1 MASSGSLSQ
10 ESLDHDD
17 LDFSTRR
24 SRAVRI
30 ARGRMVPP
38 VYTRMESLETT
49 DDNGATTAVGR
60 RHIEMSGHAS
70 GPLLSSP
77 ALVIGCDHDSPTR
90 IKVREKPQ
98 RSWQPGHAA
107 IVVHKSK
114 AGSSAKDKR
123 KLREK
128 RRSSGLVHIQSTE
141 VKMHLVFHCSISQCS
156 SYNLNH
162 VSFCS
167 CRSWLI

>member
-17 LDFSTRR
+17 LDLSSRR
-24 SRAVRI
+24 SRAVRV

-49 DDNGATTAVGR
+49 DDNGTSTVTVRRQADTT
-60 RHIEMSGHAS
+60 SGGILINS
-70 GPLLSSP
+70 TSLLSTSY
-77 ALVIGCDHDSPTR
+77 DHDSPTR
-90 IKVREKPQ
+90 VKVREKQQ
-98 RSWQPGHAA
+98 RCWQSGHAA
-107 IVVHKSK
+107 VIVHKAK
-114 AGSSAKDKR
+114 ANAAKDKR

-141 VKMHLVFHCSISQCS
+141 VLF
-156 SYNLNH
+156 
-162 VSFCS
+162 
-167 CRSWLI
+167 